1 MKWLSGHSNKEI
13 AVLTITRHG
22 LEIARVIKQN
32 LRDVQIYSPSK
43 FNDSDNEIIWFTEQ
57 TSKVIQNLFKNSR
70 ALICIFSLGAV
81 IRLISPYIGDKK
93 SDPAVLVIDDKAN
106 FVISALSGHLGGA
119 NSMAEQVASYF
130 PNAKPVITT
139 AADVNE
145 TIAVDLVGKEF
156 GWEIENYE
164 NITKVSALMVNE
176 EKMAVYQDTGQSGW
190 YKNKLP
196 GNVSAVASLEDL
208 KTADFKGGLI
218 ISEKHIKDPDILGKS
233 VIYRP
238 KSLVVGVGL
247 HWDTS
252 KDTISKGIETL
263 MQKNDLSFNSI
274 RNISSLRREK
284 EVSGLQ
290 EFSSEF
296 KIPIQMFNKE
306 ELASIP
312 VPNPSK
318 IVNKFEGTSSVAES
332 SAILSS
338 RGVLIIPKQKFPPNL
353 TVAVARVKFD

>member
-1 MKWLSGHSNKEI
+1 MSDYLDKDI
-13 AVLTITRHG
+13 AVLAITKHG
-22 LEIARVIKQN
+22 LDIARVIKRN
-32 LRDVQIYSPSK
+32 LKGVQIYSPAK
-43 FNDSDNEIIWFTEQ
+43 FSDSDNEIIWFTEQ
-57 TSKVIQNLFKNSR
+57 TSKIVQNLFKSNR

-81 IRLISPYIGDKK
+81 IRLISPHIGDKK
-93 SDPAVLVIDDKAN
+93 TDPAILVIDDKAN

-119 NSMAEQVASYF
+119 NSMAEQIASFF

-145 TIAVDLVGKEF
+145 TIAVDLVGREY

-164 NITKVSALMVNE
+164 NITKVSAMMVNE
-176 EKMAVYQDTGQSGW
+176 EKIGIYQDAGQKRW
-190 YKNKLP
+190 YKDKLP
-196 GNVSAVASLEDL
+196 NNVSRVEHLEELRASE
-208 KTADFKGGLI
+208 FKGGLI
-218 ISEKHIKDPDILGKS
+218 ISERVIKDPDILEKS

-252 KDTISKGIETL
+252 KNTISEGIQGL
-263 MQKNDLSFNSI
+263 MQKNELSLKSI
-274 RNISSLRREK
+274 RNISSLQREK

-290 EFSSEF
+290 EFSSDY
-296 KIPIQMFNKE
+296 KIPIQMFDKQ

-312 VPNPSK
+312 VPNPSD
-318 IVNKFEGTSSVAES
+318 IVNKFEGTFSVAES

-338 RGVLIIPKQKFPPNL
+338 QGVLIIPKQKLPPNL
-353 TVAVARVKFD
+353 TIAVARVRFD